1 MQQDLDFFLFK
12 NSLSI
17 TDGSQVIDLGDFSFL
32 DDLNLKTKDLGT
44 EELSFVELLAD
55 EFSGVSVS
63 THSVQII

>member
-1 MQQDLDFFLFK
+1 M
-12 NSLSI
+12 
-17 TDGSQVIDLGDFSFL
+17 TDRSQVIDLGDFSFL

-44 EELSFVELLAD
+44 EELSFVELLA